1 MVVNSAPS
9 EMGLWCTPAIVSICI
24 TVASACIT
32 GALGMSV
39 LAGEG
44 GRVTLKGDFLEEMV
58 LESGF
63 KAG

>member
-1 MVVNSAPS
+1 MGDQLTLLRWVSGALLPSSAS
-9 EMGLWCTPAIVSICI
+9 VSLLP
-24 TVASACIT
+24 